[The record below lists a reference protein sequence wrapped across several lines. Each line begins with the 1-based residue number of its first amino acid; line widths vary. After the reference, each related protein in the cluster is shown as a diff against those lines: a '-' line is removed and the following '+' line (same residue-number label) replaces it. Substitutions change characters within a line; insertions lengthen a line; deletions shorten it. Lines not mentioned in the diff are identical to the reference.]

1 MVAKLREFNDL
12 PDSVLRWEIINTD
25 IRKGAKPPIN
35 VRYLKQPKANADP
48 EPTILTDEEQA
59 QIPPNTMVRIYLLQ
73 TYPPGAIRRD
83 YGADYSEDDKQFDQQ
98 QAQEYKTKTKR
109 NLGDDIRKLHR

>member
-1 MVAKLREFNDL
+1 MVAKLREFDDL
-12 PDSVLRWEIINTD
+12 PDSVLRWEVINTD

-59 QIPPNTMVRIYLLQ
+59 QIPPNTMVRIYMLQ
-73 TYPPGAIRRD
+73 ATTPGNLKHTYQND
-83 YGADYSEDDKQFDQQ
+83 YAEDDYQFDK
-98 QAQEYKTKTKR
+98 QEYENYKKKTNKDLGRELKT
-109 NLGDDIRKLHR
+109 LHI